1 MPQPKVAKTGDTVF
15 FQQCGHARVTEEI
28 HLVRAATVRESLL
41 EQLSNLIRDVNLQQR
56 LHDELCVLETFILIN
71 EIRNATFKLCDA
83 IENWQAS
90 LTKITNPRLF
100 GSDYISCM
108 SKRQDFLIN
117 VKVRRLYH
125 FKIGSG
131 NILMLP
137 LPSAASANLK
147 STKDNS
153 LSPEL
158 LEQMKLFATP
168 SEEKVLKFYQM
179 LKKYLSNKAFKLIL
193 PLDQWFQNSWNVP
206 FPLLKNVPLVAL
218 KSKSSVSPVVLTLN
232 GPPSQGYLELKDE
245 IPSIEAEISPI
256 SIQNELISIP
266 KSDSK
271 DSNELHFLSESTLP
285 FGIMSLSTSPS
296 FSGASLKDNFS
307 LPSISRTNSSFSAKP
322 ESRLETEKSR
332 LALLKKAK
340 SQLHTDDEYIKQM
353 QKKFLSKKMSN
364 LKPNKP

>member
-1 MPQPKVAKTGDTVF
+1 MPQLKVAKSGDTVF
-15 FQQCGHARVTEEI
+15 FQQCSHARVTEEI

-56 LHDELCVLETFILIN
+56 LHDDLCVLETFILLN
-71 EIRNATFKLCDA
+71 EIRNATFQLCDA
-83 IENWQAS
+83 IEKWQAA

-125 FKIGSG
+125 FNIGSG

-137 LPSAASANLK
+137 LPSAAPADLK
-147 STKDNS
+147 SIKDNS
-153 LSPEL
+153 ISPEL

-179 LKKYLSNKAFKLIL
+179 LKKYLSNKAFKQIL
-193 PLDQWFQNSWNVP
+193 PLDQWFQNSWKVP
-206 FPLLKNVPLVAL
+206 FPLLQNPLVAL
-218 KSKSSVSPVVLTLN
+218 KSKSNVSSVVLPLN
-232 GPPSQGYLELKDE
+232 RPPSQGYLDLKDE

-266 KSDSK
+266 KSNRK
-271 DSNELHFLSESTLP
+271 DSIELHFLPESTVPLDV
-285 FGIMSLSTSPS
+285 MSLSTSPS
-296 FSGASLKDNFS
+296 FSGASLEDNFR

-322 ESRLETEKSR
+322 ESRLQKEKSR
-332 LALLKKAK
+332 LALMKKAK

-353 QKKFLSKKMSN
+353 QKRFLSKKTSN
-364 LKPNKP
+364 SIPNKP